1 MKTLVNTNNEGL
13 QKDSCSLFH
22 QLRIRLI
29 YQKLSESVVLGV
41 GPGGEDAGEHDVQ
54 VPRRVRLVHRQDLL
68 APACTLPQRGHHP
81 QEEVRDVR
89 AGLLAHQHGYG
100 KGRAWQH
107 GYGKGR
113 ARQHGYGQG
122 RAWQHGYGKG
132 RARQHGFGQGRAWQH
147 GYGKGRAWQ
156 HPQEENLDFVG
167 ILGFYR
173 NSLQF
178 WMKKNGVRG
187 NPNFGIGKTSK
198 KQQ

>member
-1 MKTLVNTNNEGL
+1 M
-13 QKDSCSLFH
+13 
-22 QLRIRLI
+22 
-29 YQKLSESVVLGV
+29 LGV

-107 GYGKGR
+107 
-113 ARQHGYGQG
+113 
-122 RAWQHGYGKG
+122 
-132 RARQHGFGQGRAWQH
+132 
-147 GYGKGRAWQ
+147 
-156 HPQEENLDFVG
+156 PQEENLDFVG